1 MLAKLNAYL
10 GEDDILVADTGYM
23 SAWSATVIDQK
34 TAGRNTLRAAGS
46 LGWAF
51 PAGLGA
57 RLAVGDDR
65 RVIVLTGDGGLGYH
79 LADLETAL
87 RLGLRTTTVVMNNA
101 AFGFSYDVQR
111 YLHTQ
116 SERLPDATDF
126 LDIDFGA
133 VATAFGAYGE
143 TVRDPDQV
151 APALVRAEE
160 SGKPALINVVVS
172 KNVTPP
178 VGRYAAAGGR
188 AI

>member
-1 MLAKLNAYL
+1 
-10 GEDDILVADTGYM
+10 
-23 SAWSATVIDQK
+23 
-34 TAGRNTLRAAGS
+34 
-46 LGWAF
+46 
-51 PAGLGA
+51 
-57 RLAVGDDR
+57 
-65 RVIVLTGDGGLGYH
+65 
-79 LADLETAL
+79 
-87 RLGLRTTTVVMNNA
+87 MNNA

-111 YLHTQ
+111 YLHPQ

-151 APALVRAEE
+151 ASALVRAEE

-178 VGRYAAAGGR
+178 VGRYAAASGR
-188 AI
+188 TI